1 MSEWRSRHFR
11 RQEFSCKCGC
21 GFDTADHEL
30 VRTLDIIR
38 DHFDKPVTIN
48 SACRCAD
55 HNRDVGGSDNSQHL
69 YGRAADIVVAGID
82 PALVAEL
89 ANQMD
94 CGGVGEYDTFTHIDT
109 RSHQIARW

>member
-1 MSEWRSRHFR
+1 VDSELLRIL
-11 RQEFSCKCGC
+11 E
-21 GFDTADHEL
+21 E
-30 VRTLDIIR
+30 IR
-38 DHFDKPVTIN
+38 AHFDRPITIN

-69 YGRAADIVVAGID
+69 YGRAADIVVAGVD

-89 ANQMD
+89 ADQMD